1 MLSSISISSENSV
14 PFICSNW
21 GSTDVLLPG
30 CSWRFFTVMSFFC
43 CYVHYLYIFFIYIFR
58 VLCSPISISPNISN
72 WVFVFLSFYPTTQLP
87 NYPTLCFSVKL
98 QQISQWNI
106 YFLAPLSQVRFV
118 ISFRFYFLCCSLK
131 CLLVCSVSLFLHSF
145 STECFFCFILLANAP
160 EKLQH
165 NLWNLCFLLL
175 FPCLLSV
182 HTEFTMLVLK
192 CLLVSLSLFPT

>member
-1 MLSSISISSENSV
+1 MFCFLVVPGDSSQWCPSSVVMSIISIYSLFTSSEYSV
-14 PFICSNW
+14 PLSLFLQ
-21 GSTDVLLPG
+21 TFPTEYL
-30 CSWRFFTVMSFFC
+30 FFS
-43 CYVHYLYIFFIYIFR
+43 L
-58 VLCSPISISPNISN
+58 SIQP
-72 WVFVFLSFYPTTQLP
+72 P
-87 NYPTLCFSVKL
+87 NYPTTPLCVFQWNFNK
-98 QQISQWNI
+98 ISQWNI

-131 CLLVCSVSLFLHSF
+131 CLLVCSLSLFLHTF